1 MRLGALALCALVA
14 AGCSD
19 SAATGPANGPAGD
32 TVVFTEV
39 AYDREPFVHHSGAA
53 GEFLLPEI
61 MCGGAGFLDYDGDG
75 LLDLYL
81 IDSGRLDGSGGAA
94 FPNRL
99 YRNKGNGRF
108 EDVTAAA
115 GVGGRRP
122 QDAGVRG
129 KASYG
134 MGCATGDYDN
144 DGDVDLYV
152 TNLGP
157 NVLYRNNGDGTFS
170 DVTAEAGTGDPSW
183 STSSAFVDYD
193 ADGDLDL
200 FVTNYVDWSDS
211 PRFTARRCFA
221 PSGVRDYCSSQAY
234 AAPTTDTLYRND
246 GDGTFSDV
254 SAEAGIRARAGTG
267 LGVVCTDLN
276 GDGRVDIYVANDQM
290 PSFAW
295 ISSGDGRFTESAAQL
310 GCAVDEMGKSQAG
323 MGVAS
328 ADLED
333 DGDFDLWKVHLHR
346 ESHILYL
353 NRGGYFD
360 DATSAWGLAAPTRRY
375 TGFGTALFDY
385 DLDGLLDAF
394 VANGRVQIVADTTLA
409 ADVYAEPD
417 QLLRQ
422 VEEGRFEDV
431 TMLAGPALERV
442 ENSRAAA
449 FGDYDNDG
457 DIDILVANRDGPARL
472 LRNDAPRRGNF
483 LSLRVLDRHGR
494 DAIGATLRCTVGAR
508 VRTAEVRTAYSY
520 CAANDPRV
528 HLGLGPAARVDR
540 VEVRWPAPQGPGGD
554 VETFGP
560 FEANQLVVLQQNLGG
575 GDLVAHREPQ
585 EAPAPGADTS
595 CKEEFLEIARRL
607 RESRNPYFGRTQV
620 RDLQAQLSAGAG
632 NPAERVRG
640 TMLLSMELLRI
651 GEVDAACAQIEE
663 ATRLVQSSA
672 ALEPLMQGLQRIR
685 GIVYLR
691 KAEVENC
698 IRRHSAECCIFPLRG
713 GGVHEL
719 KTPAQLA
726 LQSYQSFLER
736 DPGDLKIRWLL
747 NVAHMAYGDYPDG
760 VPEPYLIPPATF
772 ESDYAIP
779 RYPDVG
785 PSLGVDTFNL
795 AGGCVAD
802 DFDGDGFL
810 DIVTS
815 TCDPEGPLTYYR
827 NSGTGTFEDRSAAS
841 RLDDQL
847 GGLNMIGGDYDNDGD
862 VDLLVLRGGWLF
874 DDGQIRKSLLRNNGD
889 GTWSDVTRAAGMA
902 DPPRPTQTATWGDFD
917 NDGDLDL
924 FVGNESRLETG
935 PPVGDYPCQLYDNNG
950 DGTFTEVARAAGV
963 RNDRFCKGVTAGDYD
978 NDGDLDLY
986 LSNNGP
992 NRLYRN
998 NADGTFTD
1006 VAPQAGVTEPS
1017 GRSFATWFFD
1027 YDNDG
1032 WLDLWVGAFDAT
1044 VDDVAADSLG
1054 LPRKG
1059 SDPRLYRN
1067 NRDGSFANVTAEM
1080 GLAHAWLPMGA
1091 NFGDLDNDGFLDFY
1105 LGTGDPDFQTL
1116 MPNVMLRNDG
1126 GRRFQDVTTAGG
1138 FGHLQK
1144 GHGVAFADLDN
1155 DGDQDIYHQLGGF
1168 YPGDTFANALFLNP
1182 GPSNH
1187 FLYVKL
1193 VGTRS
1198 NRSGAGARIKVEV
1211 ETESGGRRE
1220 IHRAAG
1226 SVSSFGGSP
1235 LRQEIGLGDAR
1246 RIASLE
1252 IFWPA
1257 SGTRQVISDVPL
1269 DALITV
1275 TEGAPAF
1282 ETGRLKSVRF
1292 DS

>member
-1 MRLGALALCALVA
+1 MRARGFALCTLVV

-19 SAATGPANGPAGD
+19 SAATGPADGSAGD
-32 TVVFTEV
+32 GVLFTEV
-39 AYDREPFVHHSGAA
+39 AYDREDPFVHHSGAA

-61 MCGGAGFLDYDGDG
+61 MGGGAGFLDYDGDT
-75 LLDLYL
+75 LLDIYL
-81 IDSGRLDGSGGAA
+81 IDSGRLDGTGGAA
-94 FPNRL
+94 FRNRL
-99 YRNKGNGRF
+99 YHNEGNGRF
-108 EDVTAAA
+108 EDVTEVA
-115 GVGGRRP
+115 GVGGP
-122 QDAGVRG
+122 GF
-129 KASYG
+129 G
-134 MGCATGDYDN
+134 MGCSAGDYDN

-170 DVTAEAGTGDPSW
+170 DVTAHASVGDPSW
-183 STSSAFVDYD
+183 STSSAFVDND

-200 FVTNYVDWSDS
+200 FVVNYVDWSDS

-221 PSGVRDYCSSQAY
+221 PSGVRDYCSPQAY
-234 AAPTTDTLYRND
+234 AAPTTDTLYRNN
-246 GDGTFSDV
+246 GDETFSDV
-254 SAEAGIRARAGTG
+254 SAEAGIRAKAGTG

-295 ISSGDGRFTESAAQL
+295 VNSVDGRFTESAAQL

-346 ESHILYL
+346 ESHILYI

-360 DATSAWGLAAPTRRY
+360 DATSAWRLAAPTRRF

-385 DLDGLLDAF
+385 DSDGLLDAF

-409 ADVYAEPD
+409 EDVYAEPN

-431 TMLAGPALERV
+431 TALAGPALGRV

-472 LRNDAPRRGNF
+472 LRNDAPRLGNF
-483 LSLRVLDRHGR
+483 LSLRVLDRNGR
-494 DAIGATLRCTVGAR
+494 DALGATVRCMVGD
-508 VRTAEVRTAYSY
+508 RTRTLEVHSAYSY

-540 VEVRWPAPQGPGGD
+540 VEVRWPASQGGPGAD
-554 VETFGP
+554 TETFGP
-560 FEANQLVVLQQNLGG
+560 FDANQLVVLRP
-575 GDLVAHREPQ
+575 GDGRSVAAAGPR
-585 EAPAPGADTS
+585 EAPPPAAEPS
-595 CKEEFLEIARRL
+595 QKEEFLAIARRL
-607 RESRNPYFGRTQV
+607 RESRNPYFGEVQV
-620 RDLQAQLSAGAG
+620 GELRARLAAPGGD
-632 NPAERVRG
+632 PAERVRG
-640 TMLLSMELLRI
+640 MIILSMELLRI
-651 GEVDAACAQIEE
+651 GEVDAACEEIEKAAQ
-663 ATRLVQSSA
+663 AVQASA
-672 ALEPLMQGLQRIR
+672 ALEPLALGLHRVR

-691 KAEVENC
+691 KAELENC
-698 IRRHSAECCIFPLRG
+698 IRRHNSECCIFPLRG
-713 GGVHEL
+713 GGVHDV
-719 KTPAQLA
+719 KPPVQLA
-726 LQSYQSFLER
+726 LESYRSFLER
-736 DPGDLKIRWLL
+736 DPDDLKVRWLL
-747 NVAHMAYGDYPDG
+747 NLAHMALGEYPQA
-760 VPEPYLIPPATF
+760 VPEPYLIPPAVF

-779 RYPDVG
+779 RFPDIA
-785 PSLGVDTFNL
+785 SALGVDTFNL

-815 TCDPEGPLTYYR
+815 TWDPEGPLTYYR
-827 NSGTGTFEDRSAAS
+827 NSGTGAFEDLSAAS

-847 GGLNMIGGDYDNDGD
+847 GGLNMIGGDYDADGD

-874 DDGQIRKSLLRNNGD
+874 DDGQIRNSLLRNNGD
-889 GTWSDVTRAAGMA
+889 GTFTDVTRAAGIA
-902 DPPRPTQTATWGDFD
+902 DPPMPTQTAAFGDFD

-924 FVGNESRLETG
+924 FVGNESRLEVG
-935 PPVGDYPCQLYDNNG
+935 PPVGDYPCQLFDNNG
-950 DGTFTEVARAAGV
+950 DGTFTDIAEAAGV
-963 RNDRFCKGVTAGDYD
+963 RNDRFTKGVTAGDYD

-986 LSNNGP
+986 LSNLGA

-998 NADGTFTD
+998 NGDGTFTD

-1044 VDDVAADSLG
+1044 VDDVAADHLG

-1067 NRDGSFANVTAEM
+1067 NGDGTFANVTADA

-1091 NFGDLDNDGFLDFY
+1091 NFGDLDHDGFLDFY
-1105 LGTGDPDFQTL
+1105 LGIGDPDFQTL

-1126 GRRFQDVTTAGG
+1126 GRRFQEVTTAGG

-1168 YPGDTFANALFLNP
+1168 YPGDKFANALFLNP
-1182 GPSNH
+1182 GPGNH

-1193 VGTRS
+1193 VGTKS
-1198 NRSGAGARIKVEV
+1198 TRSGAGARIKVEI
-1211 ETESGGRRE
+1211 ETPGGGRRE

-1235 LRQEIGLGDAR
+1235 WRQEIGLGDAS

-1257 SGTRQVISDVPL
+1257 SGTRRTFTDVPL
-1269 DALITV
+1269 DTLITI
-1275 TEGAPAF
+1275 TEGASGF
-1282 ETGRLKSVRF
+1282 ETKKLQSIRF
-1292 DS
+1292 DF